1 MHHCISALLPQHKCR
16 GFKERSCANTD
27 VMLPKCKQLSVEGLD
42 GKTQTRNREIM
53 AFHSHAKMLF
63 EESKVIMGRAV
74 IFQLQAQQQG
84 SLASKKPTA
93 DKSHLFII

>member
-1 MHHCISALLPQHKCR
+1 
-16 GFKERSCANTD
+16 
-27 VMLPKCKQLSVEGLD
+27 
-42 GKTQTRNREIM
+42 M